1 MESFWLSRD
10 ILLWNLFDFKS
21 VISTRGDYC
30 ANIHKQY
37 GVYFESQRSRIIS
50 NLIHFYALLRFEPSD
65 PASEDI
71 PMCHRVTLPN
81 SKVCS
86 YNKPQ
91 RKSELLYKKVYY
103 FFDKVPFDLK
113 VYKKYNNEILC
124 KPNFYEL

>member
-1 MESFWLSRD
+1 M
-10 ILLWNLFDFKS
+10 
-21 VISTRGDYC
+21 
-30 ANIHKQY
+30 
-37 GVYFESQRSRIIS
+37 
-50 NLIHFYALLRFEPSD
+50 IHFYALLRFEPLD

-71 PMCHRVTLPN
+71 PMCHRVSLPN

-113 VYKKYNNEILC
+113 VYKDTITKFFVNQTFTNCKKNNVAFAKFWDDKAIKNVL
-124 KPNFYEL
+124 Y